1 MGVSAGRPGPHP
13 RLVAGA
19 GAVAAALFI
28 ALFRF
33 QRLGPL
39 DFWAWLA
46 ASIVLVVALGFVLDR
61 GYAARLKRDV
71 ASAPLR
77 KIGIGIA
84 SAAVLYAVFAAG
96 RLLALRLFPFAA
108 AGIGSVYALKSG
120 VPLLRVVLLIALVIG
135 PGEELFWR
143 GFFQASVAETTGRR
157 RALFLTALLYS
168 AVHLS
173 SGNMMLVL
181 AAAVCGFFWGW
192 LYLRF
197 RSPLANVVSHTLWD
211 LGVFVIFPF

>member
-1 MGVSAGRPGPHP
+1 MGMSAGRRGPDP

-33 QRLGPL
+33 RRLGPL

-46 ASIVLVVALGFVLDR
+46 ANVAIVIGLSFVLDR

-96 RLLALRLFPFAA
+96 RLVALRLFPFAA
-108 AGIGSVYALKSG
+108 AGIGSVYALKEGASI
-120 VPLLRVVLLIALVIG
+120 LRIGLLIGFIIG

-143 GFFQASVAETTGRR
+143 GFLQERFGGATRPGAGFVLAT
-157 RALFLTALLYS
+157 LLYA
-168 AVHLS
+168 AVHLA
-173 SGNMMLVL
+173 SGNIMLVL

-192 LYLRF
+192 LYLSF
-197 RSPLANVVSHTLWD
+197 RSPLMNVVSHTLWD
-211 LGVFVIFPF
+211 LAVFVIFPF